1 MTALPT
7 AALSQVLTTLPA
19 SALSQVLTAL
29 PTAALNGLP
38 GSVLS
43 QLPAL

>member
-1 MTALPT
+1 M
-7 AALSQVLTTLPA
+7 LTTLPA
-19 SALSQVLTAL
+19 SALSQILTAL